1 MCTFLSQNWWTTEFA
16 MLDFKR
22 QTFVACAILL
32 LVFKRNALI
41 PLEAN
46 LKGETSTLLWYWPC
60 SGKLPCFPLPTLQ
73 HQSEM
78 FTSGIRLNVSFL
90 RSLTLV
96 IPMYIWKKKKSEQ
109 LDLLT
114 KQTNELHWMYQF
126 VCVNATLTLTFL
138 SEQHSNEKQLVLKSG
153 EFFHTSLWKLTFYMV
168 CVFKVPRFTFSVIK
182 MLDAH
187 SGLNKSLQKMSS

>member
-1 MCTFLSQNWWTTEFA
+1 MFSFTYIATSEW
-16 MLDFKR
+16 DVYIRDKVKR
-22 QTFVACAILL
+22 FFFEVTYSSYSYVY
-32 LVFKRNALI
+32 
-41 PLEAN
+41 
-46 LKGETSTLLWYWPC
+46 LK
-60 SGKLPCFPLPTLQ
+60 
-73 HQSEM
+73 
-78 FTSGIRLNVSFL
+78 
-90 RSLTLV
+90 
-96 IPMYIWKKKKSEQ
+96 KKKKSEQ